1 MNSIVLESAKGVKGN
16 KVQLTFSQVV
26 NTGKSSNNILGL
38 LNASDDRFN
47 QSKPRLA
54 WLSGEKTDI
63 TAQFGI
69 DVMNLAEGEELIINQ
84 ENPRLTS
91 APNTPLNIQVIE
103 TTKGT
108 DYDVANFETRA
119 KRAGKDGDF
128 ILHNGLYIY
137 VRTTVVAG
145 EAKHVILEGTTRLEP
160 SQASDVL
167 AAAFNN

>member
-1 MNSIVLESAKGVKGN
+1 MNKIVLESAKGVKGN

-47 QSKPRLA
+47 QAKPRFA
-54 WLSGEKTDI
+54 WLSGEKSDI

-69 DVMNLAEGEELIINQ
+69 DVNALAEGEELVINQ
-84 ENPRLTS
+84 EDPRLAG
-91 APNTPLNIQVIE
+91 APDMPLNIQIVE

-108 DYDVANFETRA
+108 EYDVANFETRA

-128 ILHNGLYIY
+128 ILHNGMYIY
-137 VRTTVVAG
+137 VRTLVVTG
-145 EAKHVILEGTTRLEP
+145 EAKHVILEGTTRLETA
-160 SQASDVL
+160 QANDAIASAL
-167 AAAFNN
+167 N